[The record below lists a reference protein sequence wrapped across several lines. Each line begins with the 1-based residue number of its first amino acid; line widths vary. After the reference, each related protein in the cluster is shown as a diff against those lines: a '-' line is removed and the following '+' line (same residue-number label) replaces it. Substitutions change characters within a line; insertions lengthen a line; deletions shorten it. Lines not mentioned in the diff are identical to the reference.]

1 MNILLVDDE
10 PLARE
15 RLTALLVELGGD
27 YRVVAMAANGE
38 QALQLCDELQVDLLL
53 LDIRMPGIDGLTVAA
68 RLAEMA
74 TPPAVIFTTAYD
86 EHALQAFE
94 QNAVGYLLKPVRKQR
109 LQQALEQAQRLTR
122 PQLVALSV
130 VQASSAP
137 PLRSSYR
144 GGLETLPIEAVIY
157 LKAEAKY
164 VVARHAGGEL
174 LLEESLKSLEGR
186 YPEQLLRIHRNALVA
201 RQRLVALERG
211 TNGGAWVR
219 LQGCEERLEASR
231 RHLPE
236 IRRWLSR

>member
-109 LQQALEQAQRLTR
+109 LLQALEQARRLTR
-122 PQLVALSV
+122 PQLA
-130 VQASSAP
+130 
-137 PLRSSYR
+137 
-144 GGLETLPIEAVIY
+144 
-157 LKAEAKY
+157 
-164 VVARHAGGEL
+164 
-174 LLEESLKSLEGR
+174 
-186 YPEQLLRIHRNALVA
+186 
-201 RQRLVALERG
+201 
-211 TNGGAWVR
+211 
-219 LQGCEERLEASR
+219 
-231 RHLPE
+231 
-236 IRRWLSR
+236 